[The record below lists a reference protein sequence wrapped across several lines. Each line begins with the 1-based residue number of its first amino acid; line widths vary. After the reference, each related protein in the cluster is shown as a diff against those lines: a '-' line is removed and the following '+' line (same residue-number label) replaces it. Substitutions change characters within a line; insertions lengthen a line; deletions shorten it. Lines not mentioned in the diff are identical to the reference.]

1 MATAYRFGIFDMEQ
15 LVLLDGHLVYH
26 EPSVAFCLWTYD
38 YDVDTTTYAID
49 GYIKLKHSMTTEE
62 VMALPFFAEHG
73 CICLSPATADD
84 QEYYTA
90 IHTSVRGGWKPDQCD
105 IHTVT
110 PVLET
115 DEVLPP
121 GDIPAAPIARTEE
134 CHDLSAFMESDDLP
148 EGMLYTW
155 TLPSPN

>member
-1 MATAYRFGIFDMEQ
+1 MACAYRFGIYDMEQ

-38 YDVDTTTYAID
+38 YDVDTTTYSVD
-49 GYIKLKHSMTTEE
+49 GYIELKHSMTTEE

-73 CICLSPATADD
+73 CVCLSTATADD

-90 IHTSVRGGWKPDQCD
+90 IHTSVRAGWKPDQYGYRN

-115 DEVLPP
+115 DEVLPA
-121 GDIPAAPIARTEE
+121 DDPAPLHRSEE
-134 CHDLSAFMESDDLP
+134 CHDLSAFMEPDDLP
-148 EGMLYTW
+148 EGMLYSW
-155 TLPSPN
+155 TLPTN

>member
-1 MATAYRFGIFDMEQ
+1 MACAYRFGIFDMEQ

-38 YDVDTTTYAID
+38 YDVDSTTYSVD
-49 GYIKLKHSMTTEE
+49 GYIELKHTLTTEE

-73 CICLSPATADD
+73 CIYLTPATAND

-105 IHTVT
+105 IHIVT

-115 DEVLPP
+115 DEVLPAE
-121 GDIPAAPIARTEE
+121 DIPAAPIARTEE
-134 CHDLSAFMESDDLP
+134 CHDLSAFCEPDDLP
-148 EGMLYTW
+148 EGMLYSW

>member
-1 MATAYRFGIFDMEQ
+1 MASTCYRFGVFDMEQ

-26 EPSVAFCLWTYD
+26 DPAVSFCLWTYD
-38 YDVDTTTYAID
+38 YDVDSTTYAID
-49 GYIKLKHSMTTEE
+49 GYIELKFALTVEE

-73 CICLSPATADD
+73 CICLSPASEADKD
-84 QEYYTA
+84 YYNA
-90 IHTSVRGGWKPDQCD
+90 IHTSVRGGWQPDHCD

-121 GDIPAAPIARTEE
+121 QFPNPLHRLDAMPMLEE
-134 CHDLSAFMESDDLP
+134 DDQ
-148 EGMLYTW
+148 
-155 TLPSPN
+155 

>member
-26 EPSVAFCLWTYD
+26 EPTVSFCLWSYD
-38 YDVDTTTYAID
+38 YDVDSNSYSVD
-49 GYIKLKHSMTTEE
+49 GYIEFKCPMTVEE
-62 VMALPFFAEHG
+62 VMALSFFAEHG
-73 CICLSPATADD
+73 CVCLSPATAND

-90 IHTSVRGGWKPDQCD
+90 IHTSIRGGWKPERSD

-115 DEVLPP
+115 DEVLPA
-121 GDIPAAPIARTEE
+121 DDPAPLHRSEE
-134 CHDLSAFMESDDLP
+134 CHDLSAFMEPDDLP
-148 EGMLYTW
+148 EGMLYSW
-155 TLPSPN
+155 TLPTNQI